1 MVLHTVCGVLLTLI
15 KDLNGRIG
23 SALGPH
29 EGGNISFINEARNM
43 FTFAKV
49 FAVFVIQ
56 YSVQKLGIK
65 RNVK

>member
-1 MVLHTVCGVLLTLI
+1 MVLHTECGVLLTLI

-23 SALGPH
+23 PH
-29 EGGNISFINEARNM
+29 EGGHISFINEARNL

-65 RNVK
+65 RNEK